1 MRKGLGNTALAV
13 VVGFLVI
20 LWQSPEARA
29 QKKFAL
35 LIGNQAYAPAIGV
48 LKNPHNDVAALEK
61 ALKQVGFDVTT
72 IIDASFSQLN
82 RAVNAHVRKLS
93 TVPEGAVGFFYYSG
107 HGAQNKD
114 TGVNYLIPIDVDT
127 VDPELWDASVR
138 LKGIM
143 DSLKDDAPNATH
155 FIVFDACRNSLRLR
169 EPSSKALVQ
178 AKGFEP
184 VRMAPG
190 MLVAY
195 ATAEGETASDLG
207 EGVGPYAR
215 VLAQEILKPG
225 VEAVTMFRNVQLRV
239 RDDTHQEP
247 WLNFGALSPVWFA
260 GREVPA
266 QRPVVRPLAIE

>member
-1 MRKGLGNTALAV
+1 MRKGMTTAVAV
-13 VVGFLVI
+13 VIGVVGI
-20 LWQSPEARA
+20 LCRLPDARA
-29 QKKFAL
+29 QQRFAL
-35 LIGNQAYAPAIGV
+35 LIGNQVYAPAIGV
-48 LKNPHNDVAALEK
+48 LTNPHNDVATLEK

-72 IIDASFSQLN
+72 VIDASYSQIN
-82 RAVNAHVRKLS
+82 RAVNAHIRKLS
-93 TVPEGAVGFFYYSG
+93 TVPDGAVGFFYFSG

-127 VDPELWDASVR
+127 VDAELWDASVR
-138 LKGIM
+138 LKAIM
-143 DSLKDDAPNATH
+143 DTLKDNAPNATH

-169 EPSSKALVQ
+169 EPTSKALVQ

-225 VEAVTMFRNVQLRV
+225 
-239 RDDTHQEP
+239 
-247 WLNFGALSPVWFA
+247 
-260 GREVPA
+260 
-266 QRPVVRPLAIE
+266 LA